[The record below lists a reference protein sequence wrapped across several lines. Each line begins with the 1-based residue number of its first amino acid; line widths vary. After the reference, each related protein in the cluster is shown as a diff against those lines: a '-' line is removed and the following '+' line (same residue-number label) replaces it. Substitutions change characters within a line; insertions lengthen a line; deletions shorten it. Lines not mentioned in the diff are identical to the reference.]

1 MSTVKLKNIFKSFNN
16 VDVLHNINLEIGE
29 GEFVVLVGPSGCG
42 KSTTLRLVAGLE
54 DVTEGEVI
62 IDDRVVNMIEP
73 HHRNIAMVFQNYA
86 LYPHKNVRENIIF
99 GLKRARVSGDIIE
112 ERLKKASKIL
122 ELEELLD
129 RKPAQLSGG
138 QRQRVAMG
146 RVIVRDANL
155 FLFDEPLSNLDA
167 KLRNRMRVEIR
178 RIHRE
183 YKTTSIYVTHDQVE
197 AMTLGDRVVVMRDGC
212 IEQQGSPMAIYLE
225 PVNIFVATFI
235 GAPAMNIL
243 DARLFPQHIDL
254 EGQRISLSNKMKNV
268 SDSESGREIKL
279 GIRPEFFI
287 DEKNAEPGSSLS
299 KIQDLMVDIVE
310 PLGFEKEIE
319 AAIGR
324 QSIKA
329 KLDLRTT
336 AMEGDSIN
344 LCFDMERA
352 HFFDPETG
360 MNLLSKT
367 RRDTRHTVVDQ
378 L

>member
-1 MSTVKLKNIFKSFNN
+1 MSTVKLKNIFKSFDN

-197 AMTLGDRVVVMRDGC
+197 AMTLGDRVVVMRDGR
-212 IEQQGSPMAIYLE
+212 IEQQGTPMEIYLE

-243 DARLFPQHIDL
+243 DARLFREYLDI
-254 EGQRISLSNKMKNV
+254 EGQRLALNSKIENIEIP
-268 SDSESGREIKL
+268 ESGREVKI
-279 GIRPEFFI
+279 GIRPDFFM
-287 DEKNAEPGSSLS
+287 DEKNVEQGLS
-299 KIQDLMVDIVE
+299 VCTIKNAIIDIVE
-310 PLGFEKEIE
+310 PLGFEKEID
-319 AAIGR
+319 ATIGS

-336 AMEGDSIN
+336 AGEGDMIN

-367 RRDTRHTVVDQ
+367 RSDTRHTVAGQ